1 MFRWTVP
8 LQVFFERFSA
18 RSIRVP
24 SIEHIYDN
32 IRTVNDF
39 VKLFPNSLRQ
49 TLLKNSV
56 SSLFTFLETIV
67 FVEIGVLGWLIET
80 LLLLNLSNKI
90 IHARQG

>member
-1 MFRWTVP
+1 MILEGSR
-8 LQVFFERFSA
+8 A
-18 RSIRVP
+18 RAIGISGVKYID
-24 SIEHIYDN
+24 EN

-49 TLLKNSV
+49 TFLKNSV

-80 LLLLNLSNKI
+80 LLLLNLCNKV